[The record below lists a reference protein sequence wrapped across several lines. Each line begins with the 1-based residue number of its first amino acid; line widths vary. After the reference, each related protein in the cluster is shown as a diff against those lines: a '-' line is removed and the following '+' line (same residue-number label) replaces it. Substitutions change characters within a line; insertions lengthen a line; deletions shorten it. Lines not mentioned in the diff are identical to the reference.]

1 MEVMRMASRTAV
13 FLAATMIVAGYC
25 GNASAGDSF
34 KTLSGITAEHTQQL
48 SAAEMDGVKGK
59 FFADPWGNLYD
70 LFGGVYLATATPG
83 QFQGMNNVVY
93 NYDGTNLWDQNNQ
106 FWFNMYLNVGL
117 ADGRLFSLAANR
129 QLGRWY

>member
-1 MEVMRMASRTAV
+1 MPTWDDVVAIATRLPEVEVTTSWQTPS
-13 FLAATMIVAGYC
+13 L
-25 GNASAGDSF
+25 
-34 KTLSGITAEHTQQL
+34 K
-48 SAAEMDGVKGK
+48 VKGK